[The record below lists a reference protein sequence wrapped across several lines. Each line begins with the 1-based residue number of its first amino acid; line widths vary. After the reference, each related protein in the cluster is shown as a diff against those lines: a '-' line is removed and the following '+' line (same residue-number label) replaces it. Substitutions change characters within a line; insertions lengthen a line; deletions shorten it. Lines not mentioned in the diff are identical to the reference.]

1 MDYTTAVFN
10 VVWALLVFIIVNFFP
25 IAINFKIGIFIVFYF
40 PLLLFSFFGFNN
52 EKESDQTVF
61 NSDNYVSALENRLS
75 KTLSEVDGAGKVSVI
90 ITVESGLETIIA
102 TEKTI
107 SETNGSKETV
117 ESPII
122 VNGKTVVLKEL
133 YPKISGVVIVAEGA
147 DNIAVMQKIQ
157 QAFSDAILPR
167 LFLPGAAAAKKGL
180 CVLPSGANG
189 VSGGSWPPHCSL
201 PCLSPSVR
209 G

>member
-1 MDYTTAVFN
+1 MSENEKNKKTIDR
-10 VVWALLVFIIVNFFP
+10 LLKDKKFHYVLIVIFSI
-25 IAINFKIGIFIVFYF
+25 IAIFV
-40 PLLLFSFFGFNN
+40 LLFGFNN

-90 ITVESGLETIIA
+90 ITVESGMETIIA

-157 QAFSDAILPR
+157 QATVSLLDVELNRIEILTM
-167 LFLPGAAAAKKGL
+167 K
-180 CVLPSGANG
+180 
-189 VSGGSWPPHCSL
+189 
-201 PCLSPSVR
+201 
-209 G
+209 